1 MRYIISRKDG
11 AYILTPTEEKTEDIE
26 ILGIVEFNSE
36 ADLQAYSAKINE
48 KFNKPLTTNDLYL
61 IYDDMFGTNSFETAQ
76 TDEVTEATE

>member
-11 AYILTPTEEKTEDIE
+11 VYILTPTEEKTEDIE
-26 ILGIVEFNSE
+26 ILGIVEFNSKS
-36 ADLQAYSAKINE
+36 DLQAYSDKINE

-76 TDEVTEATE
+76 IDEVTEATE